1 MVGRCPVLTKVAPS
15 ILSANFADLGNQI
28 ALCSNADFLH
38 VDVMD
43 GRYVANITVGPVVV
57 KDIKAVSALPL
68 DVHLMIVE
76 PEKFIDEFVAAGADI
91 VTVHVE
97 ACPHI
102 HRTLS
107 LIKKAG
113 VKAGVALN
121 PTTSI
126 DFLPY
131 VLDLLDLVLLMTVNP
146 GFGGQQFI
154 TPTLPKIQATKELLL
169 TADHEILLE
178 VDGGINLETAQKVVT
193 AGADVLVAGSSIF
206 SATDIPGTIASLQ
219 QISP

>member
-1 MVGRCPVLTKVAPS
+1 MTKVAPS

-28 ALCSNADFLH
+28 ALCSGADFLH

-57 KDIKAVSALPL
+57 KDIKAVSTLPL

-76 PEKFIDEFVAAGADI
+76 PEKFIEEFVAAGADI
-91 VTVHVE
+91 ITVHVE

-146 GFGGQQFI
+146 GFGGQRFI
-154 TPTLPKIQATKELLL
+154 TPTLPKIRATKELLL
-169 TADHEILLE
+169 TADHQILLE
-178 VDGGINLETAQKVVT
+178 VDGGINLETAQKAVT
-193 AGADVLVAGSSIF
+193 AGADVLVAGSSVF
-206 SATDIPGTIASLQ
+206 SAADIPSAIANLQ
-219 QISP
+219 NILP